1 MIGALIACDH
11 AEARN
16 PRLLGSMRP
25 VPAGTIPVPGRRGPL
40 PTLSR
45 NLHGHLAEPASEQSG
60 ECALSLSLSGDGSQA
75 APPSKGPD
83 Q

>member
-1 MIGALIACDH
+1 MIGALIACDC

-25 VPAGTIPVPGRRGPL
+25 VPAATIPVPGRRGPL

-60 ECALSLSLSGDGSQA
+60 ECAPPSPAQA
-75 APPSKGPD
+75 ATSSKGSRR
-83 Q
+83 